1 MVKFALKLWIN
12 PCLHSFLQAEYDY
25 SEALYSIHY
34 KKSDDD
40 ANLPLIFGNFQISEF
55 IKTLELD
62 NLSPKE
68 SLDILYTLKKNYF
81 FEK

>member
-1 MVKFALKLWIN
+1 M
-12 PCLHSFLQAEYDY
+12 
-25 SEALYSIHY
+25 
-34 KKSDDD
+34 SDDLVLE
-40 ANLPLIFGNFQISEF
+40 ANEDNKHHEISEF

-81 FEK
+81 FEQ

>member
-1 MVKFALKLWIN
+1 ML
-12 PCLHSFLQAEYDY
+12 
-25 SEALYSIHY
+25 
-34 KKSDDD
+34 SDDLKFEAKED
-40 ANLPLIFGNFQISEF
+40 NKHHEISEF
-55 IKTLELD
+55 IKKLELD